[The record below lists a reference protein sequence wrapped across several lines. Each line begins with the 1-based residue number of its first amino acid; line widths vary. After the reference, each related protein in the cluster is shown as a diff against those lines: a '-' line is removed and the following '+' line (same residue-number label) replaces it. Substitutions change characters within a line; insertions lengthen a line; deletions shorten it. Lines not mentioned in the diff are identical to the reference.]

1 MGKETVKELTEHF
14 RRPPAGYGVVPFYWW
29 LGDKVTKEKL
39 LYHLDSVADHHI
51 SGLQINYAHSDQGG
65 CSFGLTYPGEPAV
78 FSDEWWELV
87 GWFIQEAK
95 KRGIAV
101 SLSDYTLGSPGQGYY
116 ADWILKR
123 HPEMEGC
130 QLERVQIRMK
140 KGETAQYQRENL
152 PVRAKVPSIGEKN
165 MPVEEKDLPVGEQS
179 VFAGGKRHPLPEGEL
194 VCAVYRQDGGKVLY
208 LWPAL
213 PHPDTSREVFGQP
226 ELSLAE
232 GFQAPEDGE
241 LLLVSACRKKLSID
255 PMYPG
260 VGEQYIENFFDL
272 FEKHFPGECGK
283 GLNFFFSDELNFNI
297 RGRLWNVF
305 FADEFRKR
313 KGYDIRPDLYLVFEE
328 DCPEAVK
335 IRLDYYDVIVQL
347 EEENYFGP
355 VFQWHEDRGM
365 TYGCDHGGRGKDV
378 TEFGDYMRTQKYN
391 QGPGC
396 DQPGLQSDIIKNKV
410 ASSIAHLY
418 QRPRVWLEGF
428 YGSGWGTSTARLT
441 DAIARNFV
449 MGHNLLSLHGFYYST
464 YGGFWEWAP
473 PCNCVRMP
481 YWKDME
487 KLTGAVER
495 LSWLLSRGV
504 HVCRIGIVY
513 PAAAVEGG
521 IGGEASVNTAFSL
534 GERLYARGLDFDFL
548 DFESIERA
556 QIEKGRL
563 AVSGEAYE
571 LIVIPDMKSVRGR
584 MYEKLA
590 EASEKGVTVMAV
602 GGWPQ
607 YADAGI
613 GAAGKVLERN
623 GILVPDVECAE
634 EEIEK
639 RILPDV
645 RPEQTESFYMLHR
658 RTAGVE
664 LYMTYGIPEG
674 ELCFFRGKGT
684 ICLCDV
690 WTGELKRLKPEKTEK
705 DGVLVR
711 MPVESTRFQVFMLGE
726 VPAQEEWQGM
736 PEKLRVIALPDRWK
750 FTLLPTMDNTW
761 GDFELP
767 ASRGTLPCQLKQI
780 HRKDRLW
787 KMGYGPAFLSKE
799 RFPDEE
805 TFRRE
810 LEMAADGVTEGYE
823 EYAISLRYGVEGDP
837 GHQGYHGL
845 KGKVTSDFLRIG
857 EPKETSRDVMF
868 EPYRNGIGKIFATKV
883 FSGQTQEVRILTGDI
898 RPVRLYVNGQ
908 DVTGRDRVLLHAG
921 ENRVAAGYLECGRT
935 HLVFARKDAEE
946 HKEPLS
952 MRWYHMKGLLPFSPY
967 TAEQE
972 EAEGPYRFMAP
983 PSLEKLRFHVHGQVE
998 KVTVDGKDAG
1008 LKQEGDEVTVS
1019 CTGLAEECAEVK
1031 IWLHPENGFAG
1042 GMVFDG
1048 IPEIVCGTGWIRAED
1063 LSQIDALKYYSGG
1076 ISYAAELMLEKKPE
1090 KRAWI
1095 EMEDLVSSAEVSVN
1109 GVLAGTCVAPPWRVQ
1124 IDGLLQEGKNQIEI
1138 RVYNTLANHYEYLPT
1153 RYKGSLRSGLIGE
1166 VRLLEEE

>member
-1 MGKETVKELTEHF
+1 MGKETVKELAENF

-116 ADWILKR
+116 ADWILKK

-130 QLERVQIRMK
+130 QLERVQIRMR
-140 KGETAQYQRENL
+140 KGETAQCQWKNL
-152 PVRAKVPSIGEKN
+152 FVGEK
-165 MPVEEKDLPVGEQS
+165 KY
-179 VFAGGKRHPLPEGEL
+179 PLPEGEL
-194 VCAVYRQDGGKVLY
+194 VCAVYRQDNKNVIHLQPMVLAESSR
-208 LWPAL
+208 LASEWPG
-213 PHPDTSREVFGQP
+213 SP
-226 ELSLAE
+226 EAE
-232 GFQAPEDGE
+232 GFQASADGE
-241 LLLVSACRKKLSID
+241 LFLVFACKKNLSID

-260 VGEQYIENFFDL
+260 VGEQYIENFFGM
-272 FEKHFPGECGK
+272 FEKHFPNEGGK

-297 RGRLWNVF
+297 SGRLWNAF
-305 FADEFRKR
+305 FADEFQKKKR
-313 KGYDIRPDLYLVFEE
+313 YDIRPDLYLVFED

-335 IRLDYYDVIVQL
+335 ARLDYYDVIVQL
-347 EEENYFGP
+347 EEENYFEP
-355 VFQWHEDRGM
+355 VFRWHEERGM
-365 TYGCDHGGRGKDV
+365 TYGCDHGGRGRDV

-396 DQPGLQSDIIKNKV
+396 DQPKLQSDIIKNKV
-410 ASSIAHLY
+410 ASSISHLY

-428 YGSGWGTSTARLT
+428 YGSGWGTSTAQLT

-495 LSWLLSRGV
+495 MSWLLSRGV

-513 PAAAVEGG
+513 PVAAVEGG
-521 IGGEASVNTAFSL
+521 IGGEASVNTAFAL
-534 GERLYARGLDFDFL
+534 GERLYAKGLDFDFL

-556 QIEKGRL
+556 QIENGKL
-563 AVSGEAYE
+563 TVSGEVYE
-571 LIVIPDMKSVRGR
+571 LVVIPAMQSVRGR
-584 MYEKLA
+584 MYAKLA
-590 EASEKGVTVMAV
+590 EASTKGVTVMAV
-602 GGWPQ
+602 EGWPK
-607 YADAGI
+607 YSDTEI
-613 GAAGKVLERN
+613 DAAGEVLERN
-623 GILVPDVECAE
+623 GFLVPDVECAGK
-634 EEIEK
+634 EIEK
-639 RILPDV
+639 RIPSDV
-645 RPEQTESFYMLHR
+645 RPEKTERFYMLHR
-658 RTAGVE
+658 RAAGVD

-674 ELCFFRGKGT
+674 ELCFFNGKGT
-684 ICLCDV
+684 ICLCNV
-690 WTGELKRLKPEKTEK
+690 WTGELKCLKPEKTEEK
-705 DGVLVR
+705 GLWVR
-711 MPVESTRFQVFMLGE
+711 MPVGSTQFQIFALGE
-726 VPAQEEWQGM
+726 IPVSEEWQGM
-736 PEKLRVIALPDRWK
+736 PESLHISAFPDRWK
-750 FTLLPTMDNTW
+750 FNLLPTMDNTW

-767 ASRGTLPCQLKQI
+767 ASRRTLPCQLKQI
-780 HRKDRLW
+780 WRKDRLW

-799 RFPDEE
+799 CFPDEE
-805 TFRRE
+805 TVYRE
-810 LEMAADGVTEGYE
+810 LEKAADGVTEGYE

-845 KGKVTSDFLRIG
+845 KGNVTSDFLQIG
-857 EPKETSRDVMF
+857 EPKETLRDVIF
-868 EPYRNGIGKIFATKV
+868 EPYRNGIGKIFVTKV
-883 FSGQTQEVRILTGDI
+883 FTEQVQEVRILTGDI
-898 RPVRLYVNGQ
+898 KPVRLYVNGQ
-908 DVTGRDRVLLHAG
+908 EVTDRDSVILHAG
-921 ENRVAAGYLECGRT
+921 ENRIVAGYLECGRT
-935 HLVFARKDAEE
+935 HLVFVRKDAEE
-946 HKEPLS
+946 QKEPLA
-952 MRWYHMKGLLPFSPY
+952 MRWYHMKGLLTFSPY
-967 TAEQE
+967 TSEQE

-998 KVTVDGKDAG
+998 KVTVDGKEAD
-1008 LKQEGDEVTVS
+1008 LKQEGDEVTVF
-1019 CTGLAEECAEVK
+1019 CVGLAEECAEVK
-1031 IWLHPENGFAG
+1031 IYLHPENGFAG
-1042 GMVFDG
+1042 GMVFDD
-1048 IPEIVCGTGWIRAED
+1048 IPEIVCGTGWIGAKD

-1076 ISYAAELMLEKKPE
+1076 MSYAAEFTMEKKPE

-1095 EMEDLVSSAEVSVN
+1095 EMEDLVSCVEVYVN
-1109 GVLAGTCVAPPWRVQ
+1109 GILAGTCVAPPWRVRV
-1124 IDGLLQEGKNQIEI
+1124 DGLLEEGKNQIEI

-1153 RYKGSLRSGLIGE
+1153 RYKGDLRSGLLGE
-1166 VRLLEEE
+1166 VRLLEEG